1 MNEQTQEQILNQALQ
16 VLNVIGTNPTS
27 DVTYKT
33 VEGDV
38 YSTFTISCKDT
49 SGKTVEL
56 VKKTDKVADPAK
68 VKQDILDAEQAISDR
83 LVEIKSKKAIIVPQ
97 LDAVL
102 VSIDSLVVEDEEN
115 LNAPTPQP
123 KGDELKGGEG
133 YTVMDDSK

>member
-16 VLNVIGTNPTS
+16 VLSLIGTNPTS

-33 VEGDV
+33 VDGEV

-68 VKQDILDAEQAISDR
+68 VKQDILDAEQAISNR
-83 LVEIKSKKAIIVPQ
+83 LTEIQSKKATIVPQ
-97 LDAVL
+97 LDAVMT
-102 VSIDSLVVEDEEN
+102 SKASEPIDESLNTD
-115 LNAPTPQP
+115 
-123 KGDELKGGEG
+123 
-133 YTVMDDSK
+133 

>member
-83 LVEIKSKKAIIVPQ
+83 LTEIQGKKAIIVPQ
-97 LDAVL
+97 LDAVMTK
-102 VSIDSLVVEDEEN
+102 VDSPVVEDEE
-115 LNAPTPQP
+115 
-123 KGDELKGGEG
+123 K
-133 YTVMDDSK
+133 